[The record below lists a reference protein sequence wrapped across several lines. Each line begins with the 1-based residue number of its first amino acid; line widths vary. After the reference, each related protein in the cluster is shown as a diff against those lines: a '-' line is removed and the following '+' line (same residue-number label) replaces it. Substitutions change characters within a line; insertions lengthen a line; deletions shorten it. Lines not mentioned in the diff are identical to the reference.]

1 MALKF
6 RKRIRL
12 FPGCTVNF
20 SKSGVSTTLGIKGLS
35 VNFGKRGTYL
45 NTGIPR
51 TGLYDRIKLNESN
64 SNNNNNS
71 SNGVNKILFNN
82 ANYNVNENNSYFAIK
97 SDENTD
103 ITADTMQEIKTQLL
117 NAYNEKKALHEK
129 WQKASKKSNSIRT
142 KQILLKMIVIGFFMP
157 AIDKELDDAIT
168 EQEQAWNEY
177 NDFNYEFEF
186 TTEESIDRLFAE
198 LTSKFDKLSKSDR
211 IWDITD
217 SRFADSYKERK
228 AAGTQIVLRK
238 QVSLKKGQLEFIK
251 SKYDALIFE
260 NANGGNIYLYPGFAI
275 MYNGSIENSA
285 FIDYPNFSV
294 LANIV
299 RFTESD
305 RYVPRDANQVGIQYK
320 YVNKN
325 GQPDKRYSYNPSYPV
340 MAYAEYT
347 LISDKGLYEKFEFSN
362 VESAVAFAEKYNEFI
377 SELVKQSNRN
387 KLQIMMENSNYF
399 DNPDN
404 YSINTS
410 KYVKQGFE
418 TLQMSDYEYAN
429 ELFDKAIA
437 EDDKDCIAYLGK
449 LLCEHKVSNVN
460 DLMNCIEFKRNG
472 NTISNNF
479 DIGQSENFKKAK
491 EIALEKKN
499 IEMLA
504 GFYHIQLE
512 ALYNAIMKYYSEIN
526 SSESIN
532 VEELKAL
539 KGGIDKLNN
548 TFEYK
553 DLKDKSDE
561 IQGIID
567 EITNNSDNKED
578 SDSDENTALDTI
590 ENNTS
595 KKKYGDIVFL
605 LPIIFLIF
613 LIVNYNINPPAN
625 NNYYKSN
632 QNSSAV
638 SETIANTE
646 NSNQSKNTSDIS
658 SGNSVNSNTTPKTIG
673 WVQAG
678 NEWYYYNEYGLM
690 VANGWVNSNGNLYC
704 FGTDGKM
711 YKNTWINYNNQM
723 FYVDDTGKM
732 LRNQLVG
739 NKYVGADGVML
750 INTTTPDGYYVG
762 VDGNYIPTNTNTNKV
777 EETIIRSSNK
787 NNNYSDNSGNS
798 GGTTNNASSISKKI
812 SIDYVNPIDAKK
824 TLSNGKNLSI
834 SIPMPI
840 FKGNGSEKL
849 NNITKS
855 KQNEIYNGF
864 VEMAE
869 NSLNEEET
877 EYGTRMIYICS
888 IDFFKNSI
896 TYQDE
901 DTLEVENEGQANWSN
916 GETDKISLVLT
927 YEKNIG
933 TLEYSID

>member
-45 NTGIPR
+45 NTGIPG
-51 TGLYDRIKLNESN
+51 TGLYDRIKLYDSN
-64 SNNNNNS
+64 SNSNSNS
-71 SNGVNKILFNN
+71 SNGVNKVRFNN

-129 WQKASKKSNSIRT
+129 WEKASKKSNSIRT

-186 TTEESIDRLFAE
+186 TTEENIDRLFAE
-198 LTSKFDKLSKSDR
+198 LTSKFDELSKSDR

-238 QVSLKKGQLEFIK
+238 EVSLKKGQLEFIK

-260 NANGGNIYLYPGFAI
+260 NANGVNIYLYPGFAI
-275 MYNGSIENSA
+275 MYNGSIENLA

-299 RFTESD
+299 RFTESG

-347 LISDKGLYEKFEFSN
+347 LISDKGLYEQFEFSN
-362 VESAVAFAEKYNEFI
+362 VESAVAFAKKYNEFI

-404 YSINTS
+404 YLISTS

-479 DIGQSENFKKAK
+479 DIGQSESFKKAK

-504 GFYHIQLE
+504 GFYHIKLE

-567 EITNNSDNKED
+567 EITNNSDNNEH

-613 LIVNYNINPPAN
+613 LIVNYKVN
-625 NNYYKSN
+625 NNYYKSK

-638 SETIANTE
+638 SETIANDE

-704 FGTDGKM
+704 FDTDGKM

-732 LRNQLVG
+732 LRNQWVG
-739 NKYVGADGVML
+739 NKYVGTDGVML

-762 VDGNYIPTNTNTNKV
+762 VDGNYIPTNTNTNVV

-834 SIPMPI
+834 SITMPI

-855 KQNEIYNGF
+855 KQNEIYNEF
-864 VEMAE
+864 VKMAE
-869 NSLNEEET
+869 NSLDEEET
-877 EYGTRMIYICS
+877 EYGTRLIYIRS

-896 TYQDE
+896 TYQDD